1 MTMRFLQ
8 RLSIKN
14 KLRLMILV
22 TSSVSLLLACGLVGL
37 SGTVWYKQ
45 KIAQELATLAELISY
60 SSETPLDFQDKQNA
74 RLVIEYLRANP
85 DIIAG
90 ALYQP
95 DGGIFVEYRRPG
107 SELTLPGK
115 PPRAGFDSRVLTF
128 TKVVRNVS
136 GSDVG
141 TVYLRSD
148 PRVERRFLLGCLGI
162 IGLGVVFATLVAI
175 VLSNSLQ
182 RMITTPVS
190 HLLETSQRVSRDKNY
205 TVRAVAGAEDEL
217 GELVAGFNEM
227 LGQIQARDEQ
237 LRRHRDDLEREVA
250 ERTAE
255 LVQAKERAE
264 AARKTAD
271 AASQTKSAFLA
282 NMSHELRT
290 PLNAVIGYS
299 EMLQEEAADLGQTRL
314 IPDLQKI
321 HGAGKHLLGLINDIL
336 DLSKVEAGKMTLYL
350 EEFAVDKLV
359 GEVACTVQ
367 PLVTKNGNRLE
378 LLCPADIGTM
388 RADMT
393 KVRQTLF
400 NLLSNASKFTE
411 KGVIKLEVQKVT
423 TNQCSIIRH
432 QSGTPAL
439 SDSLNTDHCP
449 LITFRVTDTGIGIT
463 SEQIGRLFEAF
474 SQADAST
481 TRKFGGTGLGLAI
494 SRKFCQLM
502 GGDIAVASQP
512 GQGSTFTVTLPARS
526 AEPAPE
532 MVAAPAADSTSKS
545 ERGNRKPIVLV
556 IDDDTAV
563 RDLMHRA
570 LSKDGYRVEVAA
582 DGRTGLEMAQR
593 LQPSVITLD
602 VMMPSMDGWA
612 VLTALKAD
620 PATAGIPVVM
630 LTMVDDKNMGF
641 ALGAAD
647 YFTKPIDWERL
658 AGVLHK
664 HHQPAVNET
673 VLVVEDDERMREMLR
688 RTLQKEGWKIREAAN
703 GRLGLE
709 ELSRGVPGMILL
721 DLMMPDLD
729 GFGFMQELRRRP
741 DCAQVPVIV
750 ITAKDLTAEDHR
762 RLSGEVARIL
772 GKDSASREQ
781 LVAEVRT
788 LLNHQCDYHI

>member
-1 MTMRFLQ
+1 MRFLQ

-162 IGLGVVFATLVAI
+162 IGLGVAFATLVAI

-570 LSKDGYRVEVAA
+570 LSKDGYRVEVAG
-582 DGRTGLEMAQR
+582 DGRTGLEMAKR

-620 PATAGIPVVM
+620 PVIAGIPVIII
-630 LTMVDDKNMGF
+630 TMVDDKNMGF

-664 HHQPAVNET
+664 HHQPAANET
-673 VLVVEDDERMREMLR
+673 VLVVEDDERTREMLR
-688 RTLQKEGWKIREAAN
+688 RTLQKEGWKIREAAD

-709 ELSRGVPGMILL
+709 ELSRGVPGLILL

-772 GKDSASREQ
+772 GKDSTGREQ